1 MIALPQREDFSTE
14 EEYQSAVE
22 STNRLI
28 KEHFIRLAR
37 IPEEEKKKKLKE
49 LGFNYD

>member
-14 EEYQSAVE
+14 EEYQLAVKA
-22 STNRLI
+22 TNLLI
-28 KEHFIRLAR
+28 KEHFIHLAP

-49 LGFNYD
+49 LGFDYD

>member
-1 MIALPQREDFSTE
+1 MIVLPKREDFSTE
-14 EEYQSAVE
+14 EEYQLAVK

-28 KEHFIRLAR
+28 EEHFILLAP

-49 LGFNYD
+49 L